1 MKNIDPALFNISSRT
16 KLFMDDLGNINMLIE
31 RKSRIII
38 KDGKKIIAIS
48 KKIKSINEKNRL
60 TVFTSAPVCSKT
72 KGLLEKNKIYIK
84 EV

>member
-1 MKNIDPALFNISSRT
+1 MKNINPALFNVSNRT

-38 KDGKKIIAIS
+38 KDGKKIIAIA
-48 KKIKSINEKNRL
+48 KKIKSINKKNRL

-72 KGLLEKNKIYIK
+72 KSLLEKNKIYIK
-84 EV
+84 EA

>member
-1 MKNIDPALFNISSRT
+1 MKNVDPVLFNISSRT

-31 RKSRIII
+31 RKSRIIT

-48 KKIKSINEKNRL
+48 KKIKSINKKNRL

-72 KGLLEKNKIYIK
+72 KGLLEQNKIYIK